1 VTGLGLVLLL
11 ASPAGAVDESEVSAG
26 PIGLLIV
33 LLMLIATALLIRNMN
48 GRLKRLPREFP
59 RAQDAPPADQDP
71 GRSSS

>member
-1 VTGLGLVLLL
+1 MLLL
-11 ASPAGAVDESEVSAG
+11 IASAGEVDESEVSAG

-59 RAQDAPPADQDP
+59 QAEDSAADSDP
-71 GRSSS
+71 RRTSD

>member
-1 VTGLGLVLLL
+1 VSALLL
-11 ASPAGAVDESEVSAG
+11 AASASVVVDESEVSAG

-59 RAQDAPPADQDP
+59 DQERSAGADQDP
-71 GRSSS
+71 GRPQV